1 MTELE
6 RKEVKANRELIIS
19 LIRKSKTENINGIIV
34 PNMPLLRDLFSKNG
48 ITKEFIEKFGGIYQE
63 NAKRD
68 FLIEWIFEPKQV
80 HFGLDNYLQ
89 NLNYE
94 QWINLK
100 KRERFNFK
108 QNILS
113 YLEHFRKVSQ
123 KMNLPITDEN
133 ILRNLD
139 TKNVIN
145 GYNGELWDMFIHT
158 FYFSEGRISLNIGK
172 NINYIP
178 NKLQEEEFVF
188 LLNGIGEGKIK
199 FHEKELTEEDVLN
212 ELGIIAKYL
221 NKCVLDDEVRQEF
234 NNKHFL
240 KIPLSKEVFENTIK
254 KMYFDKYDTNSFEYC
269 INTQKGLIYQRTKY
283 DGKSK
288 ETIVTPINMTNKFL
302 AKLFKDLKRE
312 DGSFNLIDLREALKE
327 KEIPENCF
335 KQRLYDNAYLEQ
347 DLYPYIDL
355 IVKVLYH
362 PEEIEN
368 CYDKDKF
375 LIQILRKLEI

>member
-1 MTELE
+1 
-6 RKEVKANRELIIS
+6 
-19 LIRKSKTENINGIIV
+19 
-34 PNMPLLRDLFSKNG
+34 
-48 ITKEFIEKFGGIYQE
+48 
-63 NAKRD
+63 
-68 FLIEWIFEPKQV
+68 
-80 HFGLDNYLQ
+80 
-89 NLNYE
+89 
-94 QWINLK
+94 
-100 KRERFNFK
+100 
-108 QNILS
+108 
-113 YLEHFRKVSQ
+113 
-123 KMNLPITDEN
+123 
-133 ILRNLD
+133 
-139 TKNVIN
+139 
-145 GYNGELWDMFIHT
+145 
-158 FYFSEGRISLNIGK
+158 
-172 NINYIP
+172 
-178 NKLQEEEFVF
+178 
-188 LLNGIGEGKIK
+188 
-199 FHEKELTEEDVLN
+199 
-212 ELGIIAKYL
+212 
-221 NKCVLDDEVRQEF
+221 
-234 NNKHFL
+234 
-240 KIPLSKEVFENTIK
+240 
-254 KMYFDKYDTNSFEYC
+254 MYFDKYDTNSFEYC